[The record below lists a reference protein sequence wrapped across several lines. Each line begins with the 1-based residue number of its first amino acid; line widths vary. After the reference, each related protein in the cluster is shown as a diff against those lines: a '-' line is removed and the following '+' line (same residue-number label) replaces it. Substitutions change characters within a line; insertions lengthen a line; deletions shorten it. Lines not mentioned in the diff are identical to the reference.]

1 MNDISF
7 DIETLY
13 STQQTNDVRYKSCIH
28 SGNVGDIIYS
38 LPTVK
43 AIGAEHFI
51 INICSL
57 SKLDGRSISLDTAK
71 SLCPLLLAQPYIKKV
86 SIVHGNIPIEFF
98 AGKIQGVDFVLD
110 KFRLQD
116 VSKKHLVACHANALG
131 VDNINFSERW
141 LQTGSGADR
150 QEDDVRKYTVIAFT
164 PRYRSRPDKYWAE
177 ALAGLENVLALG
189 IPDEFYVMAGIT
201 ANFLT
206 CVNLLEMARII
217 EKANVFIGNPS
228 LAYAIAEALKV
239 PRIVEIPECPKNA
252 YPIGRNGYTVV
263 GDVMETRCLIES
275 VRKKQSAD
283 MLLFKN
289 ITLSK
294 KLQKLQQEY
303 EDMMSKNNYIV
314 GKITRLLMPLIS
326 LEKKLRIKKLFFL
339 GCFYLKKSFFVL
351 KKEGALSFLR
361 KTKKFLIKKIKTTM
375 GGDSG
380 GYPWLA
386 KNQPTPEQ
394 LAWQCNNEKM
404 FSYRPKIS
412 LVVPV
417 YNTPKGFLKEC
428 IESVLQQT
436 YSNWELCIADDA
448 SSLTHVREII
458 ERYAQID
465 DRIKYLFRDVNGNI
479 CHASN
484 SALSLAT
491 GEFIGLLDHDDI
503 LWPNALFEVIV
514 ALNNDRDIDWLY
526 SDEDKITEDSKT
538 HLDPM
543 FKPDWSPDLLN
554 SGMYTGHFSVYRK
567 AIVDGLN
574 GFLIGM
580 EYSQDYDLA
589 FRISE
594 VTDKIYHI
602 PQILYSWRKHAAS
615 AADGGK
621 PYARKTNLLAAE
633 NHLLR
638 TGCRGHIVEY
648 PYANRFVYEVSGEEL
663 VSIIIPSDNYK
674 FCCEL
679 IASIL
684 QETSYKNYEIL
695 LVIKPD
701 IGQQIKKV
709 FAHNMVRIVP
719 FTAAFNFSAKCN
731 LGVKESL
738 GKYLIFL
745 NDDIKVIS
753 HDWIECLIGFFQRQE
768 VGCVSPKMVYEDGS
782 IQYAGMVTGV
792 RRLFGTAFQGSSYV
806 YNEYFTQSTR
816 NVSIMCGACFAIK
829 KDLFEKVNG
838 FDEVNTPINHSD
850 IDLSFKIRQ
859 LGLLIVYTPFATLL
873 HYGHQSI
880 GNSTNL
886 VVKKYPDLY
895 MLDKWGKYI
904 AYDSYYPPQLRDAS
918 YGDSYS
924 EFKIIPKQ
932 NSCNVKFKKQFL
944 FVTHELSLTGA
955 PMVLFRLACQLKKYE
970 IGVTFLSPIDGLLA
984 KELEKNNVTVIIDGE
999 IHKDISSENKLF
1011 FANFDLVVAN
1021 TILSWRA
1028 ILAAKEVKVPTIYYI
1043 HESPDYFNA
1052 DLSNDNM
1059 NGLGMYVSERIKT
1072 ALQQAS
1078 LVVFVNRELENIYK
1092 NIADKISSTVLWNG
1106 VEDENN
1112 KNVVAKDKGYFQI
1125 LHVGSVCLRKGQDVL
1140 VDAFLRLPQLI
1151 REKMRLVFIGEI
1163 YEPCT
1168 PYFNRIA
1175 GKIAENK
1182 SICFKGLVSPAE
1194 MSTIYRNSDLYVCSS
1209 TLETGPLTV
1218 LEAMRDRVPVI
1229 STKTGMVPELIDN
1242 GKNGFL
1248 VDKGD
1253 SKQLADAI
1261 LYFYNLTASEKEKI
1275 KDNAYKLF
1283 CEKLSFD
1290 IFMNNFLKVVATVL
1304 K

>member
-1 MNDISF
+1 MG
-7 DIETLY
+7 ERLGAY
-13 STQQTNDVRYKSCIH
+13 
-28 SGNVGDIIYS
+28 
-38 LPTVK
+38 LWLVK
-43 AIGAEHFI
+43 
-51 INICSL
+51 
-57 SKLDGRSISLDTAK
+57 
-71 SLCPLLLAQPYIKKV
+71 
-86 SIVHGNIPIEFF
+86 
-98 AGKIQGVDFVLD
+98 
-110 KFRLQD
+110 
-116 VSKKHLVACHANALG
+116 
-131 VDNINFSERW
+131 
-141 LQTGSGADR
+141 
-150 QEDDVRKYTVIAFT
+150 
-164 PRYRSRPDKYWAE
+164 
-177 ALAGLENVLALG
+177 
-189 IPDEFYVMAGIT
+189 
-201 ANFLT
+201 
-206 CVNLLEMARII
+206 NL
-217 EKANVFIGNPS
+217 
-228 LAYAIAEALKV
+228 
-239 PRIVEIPECPKNA
+239 
-252 YPIGRNGYTVV
+252 
-263 GDVMETRCLIES
+263 
-275 VRKKQSAD
+275 
-283 MLLFKN
+283 
-289 ITLSK
+289 
-294 KLQKLQQEY
+294 
-303 EDMMSKNNYIV
+303 
-314 GKITRLLMPLIS
+314 
-326 LEKKLRIKKLFFL
+326 
-339 GCFYLKKSFFVL
+339 
-351 KKEGALSFLR
+351 
-361 KTKKFLIKKIKTTM
+361 
-375 GGDSG
+375 
-380 GYPWLA
+380 
-386 KNQPTPEQ
+386 PTPEQ
-394 LAWQCNNEKM
+394 LIQQSNEEKL
-404 FSYRPKIS
+404 FPYRPKIS

-417 YNTPKGFLKEC
+417 YNTPKGFLEEC

-448 SSLTHVREII
+448 SSFGHVKEVI
-458 ERYAQID
+458 EKYAQVD

-479 CHASN
+479 CRASN

-491 GEFIGLLDHDDI
+491 GEFIGLLDHDDV
-503 LWPNALFEVIV
+503 LWPNALFEVV
-514 ALNNDRDIDWLY
+514 TALNNDRNIDWIY
-526 SDEDKITEDSKT
+526 SDEDKITEDSKR
-538 HLDPM
+538 HIDPM

-602 PQILYSWRKHAAS
+602 PQILYSWRRHAAS
-615 AADGGK
+615 AAGGGK
-621 PYARKTNLLAAE
+621 PYARKTNLLATE

-679 IASIL
+679 ITSIF

-695 LVIKPD
+695 LVIRPD
-701 IGQQIKKV
+701 TGQQIKDV
-709 FAHNMVRIVP
+709 FADDRIRIIP
-719 FTAAFNFSAKCN
+719 FTAVFNFSAKCN

-880 GNSTNL
+880 GRSANL

-895 MLDKWGKYI
+895 MLDKWGKYV
-904 AYDSYYPPQLRDAS
+904 AYDPYYPPQLRDAS

-955 PMVLFRLACQLKKYE
+955 PMVLFRLACQLKKHE
-970 IGVTFLSPIDGLLA
+970 IGVTFLSPIDGPLA

-999 IHKDISSENKLF
+999 MHKDISNENKLF
-1011 FANFDLVVAN
+1011 FTNFDLVIGN
-1021 TILSWRA
+1021 TILSWQT
-1028 ILAAKEVKVPTIYYI
+1028 ILAANEVKVPTLYYV
-1043 HESPDYFNA
+1043 HESPGYFNA
-1052 DLSNDNM
+1052 YLSNNNI
-1059 NGLGMYVSERIKT
+1059 NGLGIAASAGIKK
-1072 ALQQAS
+1072 ALRQAS
-1078 LVVFVNRELENIYK
+1078 LVIFVNRELENIYK
-1092 NIADKISSTVLWNG
+1092 NIAGDINGTVLWNG
-1106 VEDENN
+1106 VENENN
-1112 KNVVAKDKGYFQI
+1112 KNVIVEERDYFQI
-1125 LHVGSVCLRKGQDVL
+1125 LHVGSICSRKGQDIL
-1140 VDAFLRLPQLI
+1140 VDAFLELPQPI
-1151 REKMRLVFIGEI
+1151 QEKMRLVFVGEV
-1163 YEPCT
+1163 YEYCV
-1168 PYFNRIA
+1168 PYFNCMVKKIA
-1175 GKIAENK
+1175 GNK
-1182 SICFKGLVSPAE
+1182 NVCFKKEIAPAD
-1194 MSTIYRNSDLYVCSS
+1194 MSTIYRNSDLYICSS
-1209 TLETGPLTV
+1209 TLETGPLTL
-1218 LEAMRDRVPVI
+1218 LEAMRYRVPVI
-1229 STKTGMVPELIDN
+1229 STKVGVVPELIN
-1242 GKNGFL
+1242 SGENGFL
-1248 VDKGD
+1248 VDKGNA
-1253 SKQLADAI
+1253 SQLADAI

-1290 IFMNNFLKVVATVL
+1290 VFMNNFLKIVTGVL
-1304 K
+1304 G